1 MDAKRWK
8 RVDELL
14 DDLLDLG
21 PEARQRVVL
30 ERCGDDE
37 ELRLEVERLLSAH
50 DRSENFIEEPA
61 MLIAAQ
67 LLDHAASPGSQI
79 GPYRIV
85 SLLGAGGMGKVYLA
99 EDARL
104 ARRVALKV
112 LPFPFIVDLER
123 VRRFE
128 KEAQAASALNHPNI
142 ITIYDIGQV
151 ESLHYIATEYAEG
164 KTLRE
169 LLKDG
174 ALPLDQAVEI
184 AIQIAEALVAAHAAG
199 ITHRDIK
206 PENIVLRND
215 GYVKV
220 LDFGLAKLNS
230 SPPNKSLS
238 LSSNTDSGIIA
249 GTIKYMSPEQAL
261 GQPTDSRTDL
271 WSVGVVFYE
280 ILSGRAPFDG
290 EAPAAVFDAILNHEP
305 LPLPELASGI
315 PVEVETVVSRALEKD
330 SDLRYQT
337 AADLRADLLRLQ
349 RLLHP
354 KRSKMRRAF
363 THFRPP
369 AATRV
374 YGPTI
379 FAYAS
384 VALIVIAVLAW
395 QLFKPTVPVAGEAG
409 PDWTTAKSVQLTN
422 TAGPELFPSL
432 AVDGRSFIYASRASG
447 NWDIYWQRVGG
458 KNPVNLTKDSPADET
473 QPAYSPD
480 GNFIAFR
487 SERTPSGIYVMEA
500 TSENVRR
507 VSDFGFSP
515 AWSPDGKELV
525 VSIAPPEV
533 SVRSSIPSALWI
545 INLESGAKR
554 LLTEGDAVQP
564 NWSPN
569 GDRIAYWG
577 LRQGGGQRDIWT
589 IPAQG
594 GDPVPVT
601 NDLALDWNPS
611 WSPDGK
617 HLYFAS
623 DRGGSMNF
631 WRVPLDEKTGQ
642 TFAEPEAITTPSGY
656 SEHISFS
663 RNGTEMAYVQRT
675 ETQNLFRVDFN
686 PARNEMNGP
695 PAAVTNGSDYI
706 TDPDLSPDDQ
716 WLVYSSQGSRQ
727 EDIFVINVDG
737 STQRQ
742 LTNDPYNDRAP
753 QWSPDGSRIA
763 FYSDRTGRYEIW
775 AINVDGSGLQQ
786 LTFTSGPSAVYPL
799 WSPDGTQ
806 ILFKQFGLLPF
817 IFDQR
822 KAWVSQTPSQL
833 KPPVEQKNSFWPFS
847 WSSDGQLLAGTWV
860 NNAKD
865 SVRVYNLKTETY
877 EQVTD
882 FGTKPAW
889 LNDNRRLLFRSE
901 GRLYVADA
909 VTKKFREIMSL
920 TPHEIR
926 SFCVSKDNAVYYTLR
941 RTEANIWLLSR
952 DSTRK

>member
-1 MDAKRWK
+1 MDARRWQ

-14 DDLLDLG
+14 DDLLELP
-21 PEARQRVVL
+21 PEARERVVI

-37 ELRLEVERLLSAH
+37 ELRIEVEKLLSAH

-61 MLIAAQ
+61 IVLAAQ
-67 LLDHAASPGSQI
+67 LLDHTASPGSQI

-85 SLLGAGGMGKVYLA
+85 SLLGVGGMGKVYLA
-99 EDARL
+99 EDSRL

-112 LPFPFIVDLER
+112 LPFPFVVDFER

-142 ITIYDIGQV
+142 ITIYDIGQA
-151 ESLHYIATEYAEG
+151 ESIHYIAIEYVEG

-174 ALPLDQAVEI
+174 ALPLDQAIDVT
-184 AIQIAEALVAAHAAG
+184 IQIADALVAAHAAG

-230 SPPNKSLS
+230 SQPGKSLS

-249 GTIKYMSPEQAL
+249 GTVKYMSPEQAL
-261 GQPTDSRTDL
+261 GHPTDSRTDL
-271 WSVGVVFYE
+271 WSVGIVFYE
-280 ILSGRAPFDG
+280 MVSGCAPFDG
-290 EAPAAVFDAILNHEP
+290 ETAAAVFDATLNHEP
-305 LPLPELASGI
+305 LPLSEVANDI
-315 PVEVETVVSRALEKD
+315 PAEVEIIVSRALEKD

-337 AADLRADLLRLQ
+337 AADFRADLLRLQ
-349 RLLHP
+349 PTLQP
-354 KRSKMRRAF
+354 KRSKMLRAF
-363 THFRPP
+363 TRLRRPD
-369 AATRV
+369 ARKV
-374 YGPTI
+374 YGPAI

-384 VALIVIAVLAW
+384 VALLVLVVLSW
-395 QLFKPTVPVAGEAG
+395 QLFKRPASIAVEKG
-409 PDWTTAKSVQLTN
+409 PDWTSAKSVQLTN
-422 TAGPELFPSL
+422 TAGPEFFPNL

-458 KNPVNLTKDSPADET
+458 KNPVNLTKDSAADET

-487 SERTPSGIYVMEA
+487 SERTPSGIYIMEA

-525 VSIAPPEV
+525 VSIATPEV

-545 INLESGAKR
+545 INVESGVKR

-564 NWSPN
+564 SWSPN

-577 LRQGGGQRDIWT
+577 LRPGGGQRDIWT
-589 IPAQG
+589 IPSRG
-594 GDPVPVT
+594 GDPVAVT
-601 NDLALDWNPS
+601 DDLAPDWNPS
-611 WSPDGK
+611 WSPDGM

-631 WRVPLDEKTGQ
+631 WRVALDEKTGK
-642 TFAEPEAITTPSGY
+642 TFGEPEAVTTPSGY

-663 RNGTEMAYVQRT
+663 RNGTEIAYVQKT
-675 ETQNLFRVDFN
+675 ETQNLFRVGFN
-686 PARNEMNGP
+686 PARGETTGP
-695 PAAVTNGSDYI
+695 PSAVTNGSDYI

-727 EDIFVINVDG
+727 EDILVINIDG
-737 STQRQ
+737 SNQRR
-742 LTNDPYNDRAP
+742 LTSDPYNDRAP

-775 AINVDGSGLQQ
+775 VINVDGSGLQQ
-786 LTFTSGPSAVYPL
+786 LTFTSGPSAVYPI
-799 WSPDGTQ
+799 WSPDGVR

-817 IFDQR
+817 IFDQS
-822 KAWVSQTPSQL
+822 KPWVGQTPRQL
-833 KPPVEQKNSFWPFS
+833 KPPIEQTDSFWPFS

-860 NNAKD
+860 NDAKET
-865 SVRVYNLKTETY
+865 VRIYNLQTETY

-882 FGTKPAW
+882 FGTEPAW
-889 LNDNRRLLFRSE
+889 LNDNRRLMFRSE

-909 VTKKFREIMSL
+909 MTKKSREVLSL
-920 TPHEIR
+920 NPHEIR
-926 SFCVSKDNAVYYTLR
+926 SFCVSKDNTVYYTLR
-941 RTEANIWLLSR
+941 RTEADIWLLSR